1 MRGIFCIETA
11 CWTGRTP
18 GRAAGR
24 RPQPTVRP
32 ILQLIGALQGTPCIH
47 RRFATVEQL
56 QRLLRLA
63 TSPRYRAFPV
73 IYVACHGETQ
83 RLSLRRAGGR
93 GGRERSL
100 ALAELARPLSGRGAG
115 KLMVFSACRFMRGSE
130 RALRAFVRDTGVEAL
145 MGYERDVGWLESAQL
160 ELGLLAALARDDPPP
175 DARALPATLRA
186 LPSARDLMRHLDF
199 RVVPRR
205 E

>member
-11 CWTGRTP
+11 CWTSRESGRGKHP
-18 GRAAGR
+18 AV
-24 RPQPTVRP
+24 QPSVRP
-32 ILQLIGALQGTPCIH
+32 ILQLITALQGTPCIH
-47 RRFATVEQL
+47 RRFTTAEQL

-63 TSPRYRAFPV
+63 TSPRYGAFPV

-83 RLSLRRAGGR
+83 RLSLRRAGAR
-93 GGRERSL
+93 GRERSL
-100 ALAELARPLSGRGAG
+100 RLDELAQPLAGRGAG
-115 KLMVFSACRFMRGSE
+115 KLMVFSACRFMRGS
-130 RALRAFVRDTGVEAL
+130 RRTLGRFVRDTGVEAL

-160 ELGLLAALARDDPPP
+160 ELGLLAALTREAPP

-199 RVVPRR
+199 RVVPRLD
-205 E
+205 

>member
-11 CWTGRTP
+11 CWTSRESGRGKHP
-18 GRAAGR
+18 AV
-24 RPQPTVRP
+24 QPSVRP
-32 ILQLIGALQGTPCIH
+32 ILQLITALQGTPCIH
-47 RRFATVEQL
+47 RRFTTAEQL
-56 QRLLRLA
+56 QRLLKLA

-83 RLSLRRAGGR
+83 RLSLRRAGAR
-93 GGRERSL
+93 GRERSL
-100 ALAELARPLSGRGAG
+100 RLDELAQPLAGRGAG
-115 KLMVFSACRFMRGSE
+115 KLMVFSACRFMRGS
-130 RALRAFVRDTGVEAL
+130 RHTLGRFVRDTGVEAL

-160 ELGLLAALARDDPPP
+160 ELGLLAALTRDDAPPS
-175 DARALPATLRA
+175 ARALPATLRA

-205 E
+205 D